1 MDSIKH
7 TASKFIILY
16 GSTLFLLVIAENFI
30 FIGWYATL
38 RNFIIK
44 KTSAMILFRIWGWHF
59 GFSNRF
65 IFGDCGI
72 WNVGRYSKGLPK
84 ILTSFFLFRIKLM
97 AEGEL
102 KDMEQFFDGCHRS
115 SQAAAWIC
123 FTLIRKG
130 RWNGAH
136 LVHGCQPSASPS
148 HRHVCSKPGSSF
160 LPSCH
165 SH

>member
-1 MDSIKH
+1 MDSVKH

-16 GSTLFLLVIAENFI
+16 GSTLFLLVVAENFI
-30 FIGWYATL
+30 FTGWYATL

-102 KDMEQFFDGCHRS
+102 KDMEQFFDDLSDSFSG
-115 SQAAAWIC
+115 
-123 FTLIRKG
+123 TEPE
-130 RWNGAH
+130 
-136 LVHGCQPSASPS
+136 VHKTSVVGM
-148 HRHVCSKPGSSF
+148 KF
-160 LPSCH
+160 F
-165 SH
+165 